1 MNFDNPKQRRA
12 RATTNSKMEFI
23 GAIVNAFHLLA
34 TFKKSSI
41 LDVAGVLNLPFE
53 RLV

>member
-1 MNFDNPKQRRA
+1 MNLDNPRQKRA
-12 RATTNSKMEFI
+12 SATANSKMEFF

-34 TFKKSSI
+34 IFKKSSI

>member
-1 MNFDNPKQRRA
+1 MIICFPA
-12 RATTNSKMEFI
+12 CACVAANSKMEFF
-23 GAIVNAFHLLA
+23 AIVNAFHLLA
-34 TFKKSSI
+34 IFKKSSI